1 MHLKKQDTTYAMA
14 YTTAYFV
21 KRRDNMAKTREA
33 TVEICIATLT
43 DMHRYGSARRGQDS
57 RGKAAYGHMPGSRR
71 SGGRAE
77 NNIEGRAGRILEIE
91 HIIYIIYG
99 VFVVGV

>member
-43 DMHRYGSARRGQDS
+43 DICTDTEARDADRIAAAKLLMDICQDK
-57 RGKAAYGHMPGSRR
+57 GEAAGELKIILKDMPG
-71 SGGRAE
+71 E
-77 NNIEGRAGRILEIE
+77 YLK
-91 HIIYIIYG
+91 
-99 VFVVGV
+99 